1 MYTAHAHVRVRF
13 TNVTT
18 SYQPIIQDREG
29 MRLCKRLLQ
38 QSSYSVGLA
47 YELLVM
53 EVLERYSFQLKHT
66 GGAGDGGQDFNGYWV
81 LPEKRVPIVGEQHV
95 TIDNAFS

>member
-1 MYTAHAHVRVRF
+1 MRF
-13 TNVTT
+13 CT
-18 SYQPIIQDREG
+18 S
-29 MRLCKRLLQ
+29 LLQ

-66 GGAGDGGQDFNGYWV
+66 GGTGDGGQDFNGYWV
-81 LPEKRVPIVGEQHV
+81 LPDKRLPVVGKQSDSMFYKSVHSV
-95 TIDNAFS
+95 KTR